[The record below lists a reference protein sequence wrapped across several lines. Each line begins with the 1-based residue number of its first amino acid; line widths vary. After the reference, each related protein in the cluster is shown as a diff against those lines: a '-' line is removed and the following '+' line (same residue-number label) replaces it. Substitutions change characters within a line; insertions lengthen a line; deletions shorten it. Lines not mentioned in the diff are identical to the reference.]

1 MRGAKPFT
9 IVSGSS
15 PVREPLDPPE
25 WLSDDARAEWNRIA
39 PILIEERRTLT
50 VTDIASLANYCV
62 AIGQAA
68 EASRII
74 AAEGMTYQSKT
85 GPKKHPAV
93 AIRSDAMTQ
102 ARLLA
107 GELGLTPVS
116 RSRPAARQADSGSQ
130 GGLFDMDY
138 G

>member
-1 MRGAKPFT
+1 MRGAKPFA
-9 IVSGSS
+9 IVPGSS
-15 PVREPLDPPE
+15 PVREALDPPD
-25 WLSDDARAEWNRIA
+25 WLSADALAEWDRVA

-50 VTDIASLANYCV
+50 VTDIASLVNYCV
-62 AIGQAA
+62 AVGQAA

-74 AAEGMTYQSKT
+74 TREGMTYMSKT

-116 RSRPAARQADSGSQ
+116 RSRPSVRTE
-130 GGLFDMDY
+130 GGAGQSSLFDMDF
-138 G
+138 

>member
-9 IVSGSS
+9 IVPASS
-15 PVREPLDPPE
+15 PVRGILDPPE
-25 WLSDDARAEWNRIA
+25 WLGEDARAEWDRVA

-74 AAEGMTYQSKT
+74 TKEGMTFQSKS

-116 RSRPAARQADSGSQ
+116 RSRPAARDTGTGQ
-130 GGLFDMDY
+130 GNMFDMEF
-138 G
+138 